1 MAHGRVGKAGDQEKL
16 EIRNAEFGIIFALHI
31 FSENL
36 ISVVLFVNAKTL
48 WFVFSIIP
56 EF

>member
-16 EIRNAEFGIIFALHI
+16 GIRNAEFGIIFALHI

-48 WFVFSIIP
+48 WFVFSITP